1 MARKEGNIL
10 DRIGDIMSSNVHALL
25 DKCEDPEKMLD
36 QNMRD
41 AVEDLA
47 ELKESAKQLKADL
60 TGAQRNYDGAMA
72 RMQAEHQYAVNA
84 MKSGDEGTAAQFLAS
99 EKHIREQ
106 EVDLAKRNL
115 DAAKKNF
122 ETVQKAYNKLAGDIE
137 LMKNERNHIKS
148 TIRTAKATE
157 KVAKMKDPSSGYSE
171 RFSKYAEKAQRML
184 DEANAGIEL
193 DEASGDGLDVMRA
206 KYASSAAGPDMSDA
220 LAALRAECGMGEG

>member
-1 MARKEGNIL
+1 MAKKGNIL
-10 DRIGDIMSSNVHALL
+10 DRIGDIMSSNIHALL

-47 ELKESAKQLKADL
+47 ELKESAKQLKADV
-60 TGAQRNYDGAMA
+60 TGAQRDYDGAMA

-84 MKSGDEGTAAQFLAS
+84 MKAGDEATAAQFIQS
-99 EKHIREQ
+99 ESRIREQ
-106 EVDLAKRNL
+106 EVSLAQRNL
-115 DAAKKNF
+115 EAAKKNF

-137 LMKNERNHIKS
+137 FMKNERNHIKS

-157 KVAKMKDPSSGYSE
+157 KVSQMKDPSSGYAES
-171 RFSKYAEKAQRML
+171 FSKYAEKAQRML

-193 DEASGDGLDVMRA
+193 DEQSGDGLDSMRA
-206 KYASSAAGPDMSDA
+206 KYASPSAGPDMSGA
-220 LAALRAECGMGEG
+220 LAALRAECGMGGN